1 MRKILVSLFVALSVV
16 VVAAYAE
23 VTSIKQDMMEIE
35 KMAKSIKAT
44 VNDPA
49 QNQQNA
55 VYANQ
60 IALLLQANLQKV
72 PEILNKWPEDQRPA
86 VWQNYQQHIQY
97 AMGLA
102 VQIQTSLQ
110 NNDNATAAA
119 YIKALF
125 EAKENSHQTY
135 NP

>member
-1 MRKILVSLFVALSVV
+1 MRKILLSVFVALSVV
-16 VVAAYAE
+16 VLAAYAE

-35 KMAKSIKAT
+35 KMAKLIKAS
-44 VNDPA
+44 VNDPS

-60 IALLLQANLQKV
+60 IALLLQANMQKV
-72 PEILNKWPEDQRPA
+72 PEILNRWPQDQQPA
-86 VWQNYQQHIQY
+86 VWQNYQQHLQY
-97 AMGLA
+97 AAGLA

-125 EAKENSHQTY
+125 DSKENSHQTY